1 MTITINPLII
11 ILLVIVC
18 IIIGAVTYFCC
29 DVLSVSSFCKKI
41 HFNEEQKKIKEGLIE
56 KKNIVEKE
64 MTEEIKQAISKK
76 RQELSQLDRDYEQ
89 KFHQYQRNTME
100 LDSRYN
106 QTREAYERMDREA
119 EIQRQKEN
127 AEIIAAAAKE
137 REQRIATI
145 NAQYEKEK
153 DKAKVNF
160 QIFSDEINSK
170 KAALTEEI
178 KAFEARQAV
187 IIAQFKKDEE
197 VRKKRDFYHITIT
210 DQEAEDIKRLR
221 KVADELHNPA
231 VLYKLIWENYY
242 KNKFSELVGRVVGDN
257 KKATGIYKITNI
269 NNEKT
274 YIGQT
279 KAGFENRWRT
289 HIRRG
294 LKAEP
299 TTNNKL
305 YAEMWNE
312 GPENFTWEIIECCA
326 ESELTAREKFYINFY
341 KSMEWGYNAKS

>member
-29 DVLSVSSFCKKI
+29 DALSVSSFHKKI

-100 LDSRYN
+100 LDSRYV

-153 DKAKVNF
+153 DEAKVNF

-178 KAFEARQAV
+178 KAFEARQAA

-197 VRKKRDFYHITIT
+197 TRKQRDFYHISI
-210 DQEAEDIKRLR
+210 DSMSVNDIAKLKSMAPSFSRP
-221 KVADELHNPA
+221 EIF
-231 VLYKLIWENYY
+231 YKLLYETYY
-242 KNKFSELVGRVVGDN
+242 KALMEELFKRVLGDN
-257 KKATGIYKITNI
+257 KDKGGIYKITNI
-269 NNEKT
+269 NDEKV
-274 YIGQT
+274 YIGKTT
-279 KAGFENRWRT
+279 KFIDRWRT
-289 HIRRG
+289 HAKRG
-294 LKAEP
+294 CNIERIAGQIYDALFK
-299 TTNNKL
+299 
-305 YAEMWNE
+305 E
-312 GPENFTWEIIECCA
+312 GLENFTWEIVEVCPKEEQTEKEKYWIE
-326 ESELTAREKFYINFY
+326 FYHSDQY
-341 KSMEWGYNAKS
+341 GYNMKKG

>member
-29 DVLSVSSFCKKI
+29 DALSVSSFRKKI

-64 MTEEIKQAISKK
+64 MTKEIKQAISKK

-89 KFHQYQRNTME
+89 KFHQYQHDTME
-100 LDSRYN
+100 LDSRYV
-106 QTREAYERMDREA
+106 QTREAYEQMDREA

-153 DKAKVNF
+153 DEAKVNF

-178 KAFEARQAV
+178 KAFEARQAA

-197 VRKKRDFYHITIT
+197 TRKQRDFYHISI
-210 DQEAEDIKRLR
+210 DSMSVNDIAKLKSMAPSFSRP
-221 KVADELHNPA
+221 EIF
-231 VLYKLIWENYY
+231 YKLLYETYY
-242 KNKFSELVGRVVGDN
+242 KALMEELFKRVLGDN
-257 KKATGIYKITNI
+257 KDKGGIYKITNI
-269 NNEKT
+269 NDEKV
-274 YIGQT
+274 YIGKTT
-279 KAGFENRWRT
+279 KFIDRWRT
-289 HIRRG
+289 HAKRG
-294 LKAEP
+294 CNIERIAGQIYDALFK
-299 TTNNKL
+299 
-305 YAEMWNE
+305 E
-312 GPENFTWEIIECCA
+312 GLENFTWEIVEVCPKEEQTEKEKYWIE
-326 ESELTAREKFYINFY
+326 FYHSDQY
-341 KSMEWGYNAKS
+341 GYNMKKG

>member
-29 DVLSVSSFCKKI
+29 DALSVFSFRKKI

-76 RQELSQLDRDYEQ
+76 RQELSQLDRDYEK

-153 DKAKVNF
+153 DEAKVNF

-178 KAFEARQAV
+178 KAFEARQAA

-197 VRKKRDFYHITIT
+197 TRKQRDFYHISI
-210 DQEAEDIKRLR
+210 DSMSVNDIAKLKSMAPSFSRP
-221 KVADELHNPA
+221 EIF
-231 VLYKLIWENYY
+231 YKLLYETYY
-242 KNKFSELVGRVVGDN
+242 KALMEELFKRVLGDN
-257 KKATGIYKITNI
+257 KDKGGIYKITNI
-269 NNEKT
+269 NDEKV
-274 YIGQT
+274 YIGKTT
-279 KAGFENRWRT
+279 KFIDRWRT
-289 HIRRG
+289 HAKRG
-294 LKAEP
+294 CNIERIAGQIYDALFK
-299 TTNNKL
+299 
-305 YAEMWNE
+305 E
-312 GPENFTWEIIECCA
+312 GLENFTWEIVEVCPKEEQTEKEKYWIE
-326 ESELTAREKFYINFY
+326 FYHSDQY
-341 KSMEWGYNAKS
+341 GYNMKKG